1 MLNLNFHNIFKR
13 YEIKY
18 SHQNTRLTAI
28 KDIPAMEIAGEKID
42 SVEENSFLEVKNW
55 IADELV
61 QTGLAKFDAD
71 KEKLNMIELQKT
83 QVKES
88 MQSPRRF
95 STLPENFYPKT
106 RKFLKELSSEANN
119 DPVKMQM
126 LQKSKKLIADIVS
139 SRQGKILILSSSLGK
154 DENLLTNLSP
164 EERSLYKTLHE
175 TVNTW
180 RDSVLNC

>member
-1 MLNLNFHNIFKR
+1 MNFHNIIKK

-18 SHQNTRLTAI
+18 SHQNTRLIAI
-28 KDIPAMEIAGEKID
+28 KDISKMEIAGEKID
-42 SVEENSFLEVKNW
+42 SVEENNFLEVKNW
-55 IADELV
+55 IADELIKI
-61 QTGLAKFDAD
+61 GLAKLDSD
-71 KEKLNMIELQKT
+71 KEKLNMVELQKT

-106 RKFLKELSSEANN
+106 RKFLKELRSEANN
-119 DPVKMQM
+119 DPVKMQI
-126 LQKSKKLIADIVS
+126 LQKSKKLITDIVS
-139 SRQGKILILSSSLGK
+139 SRQGKILILSSALEK
-154 DENLLTNLSP
+154 DGNLLLNLSP
-164 EERSLYKTLHE
+164 EERSLYNTLHE